1 MNQKIHLVLTYHLIL
16 FLESMV
22 LVTAIEGYKTPV
34 FNTILHF
41 NLLYLPI
48 GLVLNYAAWLLL
60 QSFLKHNK
68 PLLQGLHI
76 IAVLLLLNIIIYFT
90 QHNWLFHQKWTALLA
105 HLLVADCYI
114 LAILLTRKKM
124 QQ

>member
-1 MNQKIHLVLTYHLIL
+1 MNQKLYLVFAYHLIL

-22 LVTAIEGYKTPV
+22 LVTAIEGYHSPI

-41 NLLYLPI
+41 NLLYLPVGGI
-48 GLVLNYAAWLLL
+48 LNYAAWCIL

-68 PLLQGLHI
+68 VLLQGLHV
-76 IAVLLLLNIIIYFT
+76 IAVLLLLNIIVYVT
-90 QHNWLFHQKWTALLA
+90 EHDWLFHNKWIALLT
-105 HLLVADCYI
+105 HVLVADCYI

-124 QQ
+124 KQ

>member
-1 MNQKIHLVLTYHLIL
+1 MNQKLYLVLAYHVIL

-22 LVTAIEGYKTPV
+22 LVTAIEGYNSPLFHTV
-34 FNTILHF
+34 LYF

-48 GLVLNYAAWLLL
+48 GGILNYAAWCLL

-68 PLLQGLHI
+68 VLLQGLHI
-76 IAVLLLLNIIIYFT
+76 IAVLLLLNIIVYFT
-90 QHNWLFHQKWTALLA
+90 EHDWLFHDKWTALLA
-105 HLLVADCYI
+105 HVLVADCYI

>member
-1 MNQKIHLVLTYHLIL
+1 MNKNLSLVLAYQLIL

-22 LVTAIEGYKTPV
+22 LVTAIEGYKTPI
-34 FNTILHF
+34 FSTTLHF

-48 GLVLNYAAWLLL
+48 GLILNYAAWLLL

-68 PLLQGLHI
+68 ILLQGLHV
-76 IAVLLLLNIIIYFT
+76 IAVLLLLNVIIYIT
-90 QHNWLFHQKWTALLA
+90 QHDWLFHDKWIAIIA

-114 LAILLTRKKM
+114 LAVLLTRKKM